1 MKKLIA
7 IILMAVC
14 IFNLSACSNKKQ
26 KVSSVDNTITIEE
39 YLEIASKNPLFF
51 AVKSKNDSIPF
62 GLAMTLNLIQDGYNT
77 EITNN
82 NDIIENNIQE
92 KRDFKDA
99 LFIGD
104 SITVAFKDYI
114 ENNNIT
120 NLKEAVY
127 FARGGFAIRHNRQT
141 VNSES
146 MHPEY
151 NGEKMKI
158 SKLIKEA
165 NKGDLFISLGTND
178 LVVNSPSVAKSDLV
192 TLLNAILSVKPDI
205 KIHII
210 ETVKPTNPGK
220 DKLTADN
227 VIEYNKLVKEYAI
240 SKNYEYIELP
250 KELFKEDGSLKEEYS
265 SDNFTHLNE
274 KAYNLITKKL
284 LYK

>member
-7 IILMAVC
+7 SILIIVC
-14 IFNLSACSNKKQ
+14 IFSLSACSNNKQ
-26 KVSSVDNTITIEE
+26 SISSVDNTITIAE

-51 AVKSKNDSIPF
+51 TVKSKNDSIPF
-62 GLAMTLNLIQDGYNT
+62 GLAMTLNLIEDVHNT

-82 NDIIENNIQE
+82 ETAESNIQE
-92 KRDFKDA
+92 KRNFEDA